1 MHPQKAHP
9 STGATTRRGGRRSHG
24 RVIGILIGVSALAVA
39 VPGPAGA
46 AGNGAALDE
55 AAHNEPGTYEL
66 DITDRSQALEAIGEL
81 PGVAPVSFTDLIASR
96 TGETSECGES
106 CRAWPDDLNT
116 DDRWYPQGLAGSGE
130 SNWAQAPATEV
141 LVSAWYERTS
151 PDDHAAVDSA
161 LTFVSTD
168 DWRYRTVPLRLP
180 VQTDDGWTTQ
190 PLASHNGG
198 VAWAGPYLYVAA
210 TDRIHRFDLRTA
222 MTDDEGYFL
231 VPDRTYVG
239 VDQGPY
245 GVPRLSSISTD
256 WTGEPA
262 LVSSEYAAD
271 DVTTEVVRWPLT
283 DSGDLAG
290 QDGIVGSQTNFWID
304 KDSSIDKV
312 QGVAAQDGVYLFSG
326 SAGTL
331 DLARVGTQTD
341 RDTLIWGR
349 TGTDTHIPQDL
360 YIGAANVYGQT
371 EEPGHRN
378 LFWQAQEDVLP

>member
-9 STGATTRRGGRRSHG
+9 STGATTRGRSRRSRR
-24 RVIGILIGVSALAVA
+24 RVIGILFGVSALAVA

-66 DITDRSQALEAIGEL
+66 DITDRSQAVEAISES
-81 PGVAPVSFTDLIASR
+81 PGVAPVSFAELIGSR
-96 TGETSECGES
+96 SGETTDCGEA
-106 CRAWPDDLNT
+106 CRAWPEDLNT
-116 DDRWYPQGLAGSGE
+116 DDRWYPQGLAGSEE
-130 SNWAQAPATEV
+130 SNWAQAPDTEV
-141 LVSAWYERTS
+141 LVSAWYQRTS

-168 DWRYRTVPLRLP
+168 DWRYRTAGLRLP
-180 VQTDDGWTTQ
+180 VQTDEGWSTQ

-256 WTGEPA
+256 WSGEPA
-262 LVSSEYAAD
+262 LVSAEYSAD

-283 DSGDLAG
+283 GSGDLAA
-290 QDGIVGSQTNFWID
+290 QDGTVGSQTNFWID

-312 QGVAAQDGVYLFSG
+312 QGVAAQDGLYLFSG

-341 RDTLIWGR
+341 RDTIAWGR
-349 TGTDTHIPQDL
+349 TGDATHIPQDL
-360 YIGAANVYGQT
+360 YLSGTNVFGQT
-371 EEPGHRN
+371 EVPGHRH
-378 LFWQAQEDVLP
+378 LFWQAQADVLP